1 MSDREAEGT
10 HRQCVVHLTT
20 TGKGCSLLPGAGGR
34 EARYLCQTFL
44 LFNHLRVRDLRM
56 SAPVTHWPRA
66 VAGVC

>member
-34 EARYLCQTFL
+34 EALI
-44 LFNHLRVRDLRM
+44 
-56 SAPVTHWPRA
+56 PVSNISPI
-66 VAGVC
+66 